1 MLDAQQPTRVV
12 SREFQ
17 TAERD
22 DQMDLKRFHIEFP
35 CPNCGFYNRATL
47 GQVMTRDVLI
57 CRGCKSNVRLED
69 HMNSARASVSRANK
83 ALERLAETMKN
94 LSFTLRI

>member
-1 MLDAQQPTRVV
+1 
-12 SREFQ
+12 
-17 TAERD
+17 
-22 DQMDLKRFHIEFP
+22 
-35 CPNCGFYNRATL
+35 
-47 GQVMTRDVLI
+47 MTRDVLI